1 MSIESVEKVVP
12 KLGYWK
18 IRGVSNMSMRLFF
31 CKMQSFKRAPVP
43 GFQLAQPIRLILK
56 YTGTEFENVFH
67 VQGGGK
73 SQAWS
78 IRSRV

>member
-18 IRGVSNMSMRLFF
+18 IRGVSSMSMRLFF
-31 CKMQSFKRAPVP
+31 CRCKALKGLLCSV
-43 GFQLAQPIRLILK
+43 FQLAQPIRLLLK